1 MIYQNIYEKEFI
13 RFMREKGIFN
23 VEFENYI
30 KDKVKYVDYS
40 LFDGFWGCFPI
51 LENNILISIRILVPY
66 IIDKK
71 TLLINI
77 HEFMHAKR
85 LYSKI
90 GKLYIENIDLEEKVA
105 RNIEKVYLK
114 NSSI

>member
-1 MIYQNIYEKEFI
+1 MNIYEKEFI
-13 RFMREKGIFN
+13 YFMREKGIFN
-23 VEFENYI
+23 IAFEDYI
-30 KDKVKYVDYS
+30 KDKVKYAENS

-51 LENNILISIRILVPY
+51 LENNILVSIRVLVPH
-66 IIDKK
+66 IVDKK

-85 LYSKI
+85 LYSRI
-90 GKLYIENIDLEEKVA
+90 GKLYIENIELEEKIA
-105 RNIEKVYLK
+105 SNIEKVYLK

>member
-1 MIYQNIYEKEFI
+1 MKNIYEFEFYN
-13 RFMREKGIFN
+13 FMRNKEIFN
-23 VEFENYI
+23 DAFENYI
-30 KDKVKYVDYS
+30 DNKVKRVDFD

-51 LENNILISIRILVPY
+51 LKDNILVDIKLIVPN

-77 HEFMHAKR
+77 HEFIHAKR
-85 LYSKI
+85 LYSRL
-90 GKLYIENIDLEEKVA
+90 GKTYNENVELEEKIA
-105 RNIEKVYLK
+105 KNIEKVYLK